1 MPMLKNELINNTNAV
16 IEETRA
22 ALQTVYDCLNNG
34 QQKQIVKH
42 TEVLA
47 LFNRY
52 GVVYGE

>member
-1 MPMLKNELINNTNAV
+1 MLKNELINNTNAV